1 MSGGKGG
8 RYPYGSTAKLR
19 SDVLAVLGVLKVA
32 TAEQIMTLMRPELA
46 AGGAKEPT
54 KAHRNAALDLAR
66 HKETISEGNT
76 TTGRKLW
83 GLTPLGLESAA
94 RVLDRPTGEMGSVA
108 RGVGRNGAKHAMA
121 VNDTV
126 TAFVQPAGPARGL
139 GSLAAWSTEVGLPAS
154 GTWNKPGPGS
164 ARADAVLT
172 APEDGVPL
180 LFVEVDRGHMSP
192 AQVAQKL
199 ENSRRF
205 FRRQVKDTDGREK
218 PMWRTRWH
226 APPTERED
234 PHLPVVLVFTGAG
247 PRGLRQRMKAVA
259 DLARPSWQPT
269 WTRWSMLDESDGYRT
284 YADRIPVLATTLERL
299 AEHGPWGPAF
309 FRYGHR
315 AWEPVDQALLNA
327 DDRHHYWARHER
339 EREAARQAEQER
351 EARRPRCAACG
362 ERFTE
367 ARWTQVEAEPG
378 GGGEWVAHPELCHNC
393 ERAAQQ
399 RAEQEREAAHAAAQ
413 EAVWAQA
420 DEQRPRGFFG
430 RFRP

>member
-1 MSGGKGG
+1 MSGKGA

-32 TAEQIMTLMRPELA
+32 TAEQIMTLTRPELA

-54 KAHRNAALDLAR
+54 KSHRNAALDLAR
-66 HKETISEGNT
+66 HKETVSEGNT
-76 TTGRKLW
+76 TTGKKLW

-94 RVLDRPTGEMGSVA
+94 RVLDRPAAEMGSVA

-121 VNDTV
+121 VNDTI
-126 TAFVQPAGPARGL
+126 TAFLQPAGALLGL

-164 ARADAVLT
+164 ARADAALT

-199 ENSRRF
+199 ENYRRF
-205 FRRQVKDTDGREK
+205 FRRRVKDTDGQER

-226 APPTERED
+226 APPAERED
-234 PHLPVVLVFTGAG
+234 PHPPVVLVFTGAG
-247 PRGLRQRMKAVA
+247 PRGLAQRMKAVA

-269 WTRWSMLDESDGYRT
+269 WTRWSMSDESDGYRT
-284 YADRIPVLATTLERL
+284 YADRIPVLATTVQRL

-315 AWEPVDQALLNA
+315 SWEPVDQALINA
-327 DDRHHYWARHER
+327 DDRHHYFSRRDR
-339 EREAARQAEQER
+339 EREAARQAEEER
-351 EARRPRCAACG
+351 EARRPRCATCG
-362 ERFTE
+362 EGFTDH
-367 ARWTQVEAEPG
+367 RWSQVDA
-378 GGGEWVAHPELCHNC
+378 GGGEEGDRLLHPELCHNC
-393 ERAAQQ
+393 AWKAADRALA
-399 RAEQEREAAHAAAQ
+399 EREAAHAAAQ
-413 EAVWAQA
+413 DAVWAQV
-420 DEQRPRGFFG
+420 DEQRPRGFFA
-430 RFRP
+430 RFRS